1 MNLKFQIFESVA
13 SFRKGANANG
23 VRAELPENSIPSEIK
38 NFMLSKKGIKSK

>member
-1 MNLKFQIFESVA
+1 MKQNFQVLESVI

-38 NFMLSKKGIKSK
+38 NFMLSKKGKNSK